1 MAEIRFKENKLSI
14 IFFLSDFLLLESVDI
29 RSSHHLVE
37 KLHRAIHR
45 TLAENR
51 FYFKTD
57 NKSNQIKS
65 FIRPI
70 FNICIKEAWKNLN
83 RSYL

>member
-65 FIRPI
+65 NHLLGQYSIYVLKKHGKI
-70 FNICIKEAWKNLN
+70 
-83 RSYL
+83 